1 MSDIIHLL
9 PDTIANQI
17 AAGEVVQRPASVVK
31 ELLEN
36 AVDAGANLI
45 QVYIKDAGRTLIQV
59 VDNGKGMSVTD
70 ARMAFERHATS
81 KIARTDDLFALRTL
95 GFRGEALASIAS
107 VAHVDLKTK
116 QPDQEMGVLLQLA
129 GSTVEKQEMTACNQG
144 SVFSVKNLFFNVPA
158 RRKFLKSNE
167 TEFKNIVVEFEKVA
181 LVNPHLSFS
190 LLHNDQEIYNL
201 PAASLRQRIVHVYGK
216 YLNQS
221 LLPVQVDTSIVK
233 ISGFIGT
240 PASSKKRNLL
250 QYFFVNGRYMRHP
263 YFNKAVMLAFEPYIP
278 AGEMPNYF
286 IYLEVDP
293 ATIDVNIHP
302 TKIDIKFEDEQA
314 VFQIIAAVVKESIA
328 KSAAVPAL
336 EFEDRGLIDIP
347 VYDQAKRVE
356 APKITLQQNY
366 NPFKDTPEY
375 AKREMPDWEKLFMQ
389 KEGNVDRDREQPATE
404 RDPSFFDMEAGAF
417 QYKGKYLITPLK
429 SGLFLIH
436 QHRAHV
442 RILFEEYLKR
452 MTHRQG
458 ISQQLL
464 FPERIEFSVQ
474 EATVFPY
481 LEEDLSFIGF
491 DLANLGNNS
500 YSING
505 VPSGME
511 KMDPV
516 ECIRKIVD
524 KIVDTGCEV
533 REEVCETM
541 ALTLAKQ
548 AAIPV
553 GKTLA
558 KEETDDL
565 VARLF
570 TLTSPNYT
578 PDGQLILSIM
588 SDEELEKR
596 FR

>member
-36 AVDAGANLI
+36 AVDASADVI
-45 QVYIKDAGRTLIQV
+45 QVYIKDSGRTLIQV
-59 VDNGKGMSVTD
+59 IDNGKGMSVTD

-81 KIARTDDLFALRTL
+81 KIARTEDLFALRTM

-107 VAHVDLKTK
+107 VAHVELKTR
-116 QPDQEMGVLLQLA
+116 QSDQEMGVLLQLA
-129 GSTVEKQEMTACNQG
+129 GSSVEQQAMIACNQG

-167 TEFKNIVVEFEKVA
+167 TEFKNIVIEFEKVS

-190 LLHNDQEIYNL
+190 LIHNDVEIYNL
-201 PAASLRQRIVHVYGK
+201 PATTLRQRIVHVHGK
-216 YLNQS
+216 QMNQS

-233 ISGFIGT
+233 ISGFTGT
-240 PASSKKRNLL
+240 PASAKKRNAH

-263 YFNKAVMLAFEPYIP
+263 YFHKAVMLAFEPYIP
-278 AGEMPNYF
+278 AGEMPIYF
-286 IYLEVDP
+286 IYLEVAP

-314 VFQIIAAVVKESIA
+314 VFQIIGAAIKESIA

-336 EFEDRGLIDIP
+336 DFEDRGLIDIP
-347 VYDQAKRVE
+347 VFNRARQVE
-356 APKITLQQNY
+356 ALKITLQQNY
-366 NPFKDTPEY
+366 NPFKDVAEN
-375 AKREMPDWEKLFMQ
+375 AKRDMPDWEKLFKQ
-389 KEGNVDRDREQPATE
+389 KEGKADHYQEQPKPDLHPTL
-404 RDPSFFDMEAGAF
+404 FDLEAGAF

-452 MTHRQG
+452 MTNRQG

-464 FPERIEFSVQ
+464 FPERIEFSAQ
-474 EATVFPY
+474 EATVLPY

-524 KIVDTGCEV
+524 KILDTGCEV

-553 GKTLA
+553 GKILA
-558 KEETDDL
+558 KEEIDNL

-570 TLTSPNYT
+570 ALTSANYT
-578 PDGQLILSIM
+578 PDGQLIISIM

-596 FR
+596 FK